1 MEIADV
7 ISKRGTCE
15 RAKVGC
21 VIAKDGRPI
30 ATGYVGAPSG
40 LPHCISV
47 GCQTGPDGGCI
58 RTVHA
63 EANAIA
69 FAARHGTSTEGSELY
84 TTTAPC
90 LSCAKLIINAGIRLV
105 VFRERYRDPAGL
117 DLLIQARVQNY
128 AFES

>member
-1 MEIADV
+1 MW
-7 ISKRGTCE
+7 E
-15 RAKVGC
+15 R
-21 VIAKDGRPI
+21 
-30 ATGYVGAPSG
+30 
-40 LPHCISV
+40 LPDSH
-47 GCQTGPDGGCI
+47 
-58 RTVHA
+58 
-63 EANAIA
+63 IA
-69 FAARHGTSTEGSELY
+69 FLLAAKRVLMEGVYGPFTPRPTRSELY